1 MPATRSPT
9 AGPAEVRAGEA
20 GTAEAASAGAAA
32 TAEARNGAE
41 CRTEET
47 MTNTD
52 QGEAPAG
59 TTSGATGISD
69 SPAAG
74 TPWYLHPVVIS
85 ALVVAAA
92 TVLAAIVSL
101 ITNWITL
108 SYDTT
113 FEKDK
118 NKTTVL
124 LSILQDY
131 NPNMV
136 PPRNEQM
143 MKDRITGS
151 PSQFNLD

>member
-1 MPATRSPT
+1 
-9 AGPAEVRAGEA
+9 
-20 GTAEAASAGAAA
+20 
-32 TAEARNGAE
+32 
-41 CRTEET
+41 

-69 SPAAG
+69 SPARG
-74 TPWYLHPVVIS
+74 TPWYLHPAVIS

-113 FEKDK
+113 FEQDK

-124 LSILQDY
+124 LGILQDY

-143 MKDRITGS
+143 MKDRITIAIQSGLISDEDGS
-151 PSQFNLD
+151 ICLAFLKQGCPVKVLRVK